1 MKELEVIKELPVLK
15 ANFEDVKASLTETLN
30 KYKGIVVT
38 EEGLKDCKAT
48 QKELSSLRVK
58 IDTYR
63 KTIKKEV
70 LVPVTDFESK
80 CKELETLIVEV
91 ENPIKEGINVF
102 DNMRREEKKTK
113 ALEFIADAIEN
124 HQLNDKYAKQ
134 LNVLD
139 KYFALTGSVKAVKED
154 IEVRAQSL
162 KIQQDA
168 EKRELGQLH
177 DAIKMCVDNFNEDI
191 NKKLNAEDFYRY
203 IGHGHDIKQISATI
217 KMQHDNIKEAE
228 NPKPVEVLKEE
239 IKATETQPIEQKQ
252 EVQIPI
258 DISRTHS
265 APTQQKEQLYFY
277 DLKITANRENCMKLI
292 QLLKSGGFDYKV
304 NDSGKQ

>member
-1 MKELEVIKELPVLK
+1 MKELEVIKQLPVLN

-30 KYKGIVVT
+30 KYKGIIVT

-48 QKELSSLRVK
+48 QKELSSLRIK

-70 LVPVTDFESK
+70 LVPVTEFEGK
-80 CKELETLIVEV
+80 CKELEALIIEV

-113 ALEFIADAIEN
+113 ALEFITDAIES
-124 HQLNDKYAKQ
+124 HQLKDKYSKQ

-154 IEVRAQSL
+154 IEVRAESL
-162 KIQQDA
+162 KIQQDS
-168 EKRELGQLH
+168 EERELEQLKASI
-177 DAIKMCVDNFNEDI
+177 DMYVTTFNEDI
-191 NKKLNAEDFYRY
+191 NLKLKSEDFYKY
-203 IGHGHDIKQISATI
+203 IEKGHNITSITSLIKE
-217 KMQHDNIKEAE
+217 QHDKIKEAE
-228 NPKPVEVLKEE
+228 NPKPVEVPKEE
-239 IKATETQPIEQKQ
+239 IKVEDPQPIEQKQ

-258 DISRTHS
+258 DMSRNS
-265 APTQQKEQLYFY
+265 APIEKEQLFFY
-277 DLKITANRENCMKLI
+277 DLKITANFENCKKLI
-292 QLLKSGGFDYKV
+292 ELLKSGGFDYEVKAKGKV
-304 NDSGKQ
+304 